1 MAVNMSDALR
11 LPPGAVDLGA
21 HDPRSTPHAP
31 GGKKKKTRA
40 AMSEQAPALADLQE
54 RLYAEGAGGGGRSLL
69 LVLQGM
75 DTAGKGGVIKHVVGA
90 LNPLGCQI
98 AAFKKPTEQ
107 ELRHHFLWR
116 IRRRLPAAGM
126 VTVFDRSHYEDVLI
140 ARVRRLAKRETIE
153 RRYTEIN
160 RFEQRVV
167 ADGTTVVKCFLHISA
182 ERQKE
187 RLLARLDDPS
197 KHWKFNPGDVDERR
211 RWADYQLAYEMALER
226 CSTEPAPWYIVP
238 SDRKWYRNWA
248 ISQLLLETLTGLDPQ
263 LPPVDFDVA
272 EQRRRLIES

>member
-226 CSTEPAPWYIVP
+226 CSTEPAPWYVVP

>member
-1 MAVNMSDALR
+1 
-11 LPPGAVDLGA
+11 
-21 HDPRSTPHAP
+21 
-31 GGKKKKTRA
+31 
-40 AMSEQAPALADLQE
+40 
-54 RLYAEGAGGGGRSLL
+54 YAEGAGGGGRSLL

-226 CSTEPAPWYIVP
+226 CSTEPAPWYVVP

>member
-160 RFEQRVV
+160 RFQQRVV

-226 CSTEPAPWYIVP
+226 CSTEPAPWYVVP

-263 LPPVDFDVA
+263 RPPVDFDVA